1 LTRRRIRRPSSVIE
15 HRLEAIRT
23 KIQQKSLDGYLI
35 NSRAD
40 QYYATGF
47 DGEDGA
53 VLILPKSVCLLTDGR
68 FIEASA
74 REAPWAKAVIRKKS
88 LVETT
93 AQVVKRHRLAR
104 LGFHPGTMSLQMY
117 RDLGKAVRQTR
128 LVPLP
133 SLIQDLRLFKDA
145 GEVAAIEKAAEIAE
159 SSFLTVIRRLKI
171 GMTERRIAADL
182 QWEMLRRGASDVAF
196 PLIVAEGANASLPH
210 AVPGDRQIQ
219 SGSLLLIDWGATW
232 GHYRSD
238 LTRTVFIH
246 KILPRF
252 RRMYEHVLAAQA
264 EGIGAIRPGVRM
276 CDVDRRAR
284 NRLKAVGLDKKF
296 THGLGHGLGLDVHE
310 APRLAAK
317 VKDTL
322 KPGMV
327 VTVEPGVYFP
337 GLGGIRTED
346 DVLVTDDGCRLL
358 TRLPKDL
365 DSMVV

>member
-1 LTRRRIRRPSSVIE
+1 MAQRRAHRPSSVIE
-15 HRLEAIRT
+15 RRLEAIRT

-35 NSRAD
+35 NSRVD
-40 QYYATGF
+40 QYYSTGF
-47 DGEDGA
+47 DGEDGT
-53 VLILPKSVCLLTDGR
+53 VLILPKAVHLLTDGR
-68 FIEASA
+68 FTEAASK
-74 REAPWAKAVIRKKS
+74 EAPWAKAVIRKKS

-93 AQVVKRHRLAR
+93 ARVINRHRLVR
-104 LGFHPGTMSLQMY
+104 VGFNPSTMSLQMY
-117 RDLGKAVRQTR
+117 RDLSKAIRRTR

-133 SLIQDLRLFKDA
+133 TLVQELRNLKDA
-145 GEVAAIEKAAEIAE
+145 VEVAAIEKAAEIAE
-159 SSFLTVIRRLKI
+159 SAFLTVTRRLKV
-171 GMTERRIAADL
+171 GMTERQIAADL
-182 QWEMLRRGASDVAF
+182 QWEMVRRGASDVAF
-196 PLIVAEGANASLPH
+196 PSIVAEGANASLPH
-210 AVPGDRQIQ
+210 AVPGDRPIRP
-219 SGSLLLIDWGATW
+219 GSLLLIDWGATW
-232 GHYRSD
+232 HGYRSD

-264 EGIGAIRPGVRM
+264 EGIGAIRPGARM

-322 KPGMV
+322 EPGMV

-337 GLGGIRTED
+337 GWGGIRIED
-346 DVLVTDDGCRLL
+346 DVLVTDNGCRVL
-358 TRLPKDL
+358 TRLAKDL